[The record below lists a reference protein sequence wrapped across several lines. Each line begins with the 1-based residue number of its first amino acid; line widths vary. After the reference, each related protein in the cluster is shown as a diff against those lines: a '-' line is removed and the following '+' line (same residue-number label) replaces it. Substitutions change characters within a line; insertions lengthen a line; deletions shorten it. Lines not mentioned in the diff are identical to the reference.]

1 MPRFGDQA
9 RKKKDLERKE
19 RAAQARAEKK
29 NVEETARLDKNYS
42 NWSEKRK
49 SNKQAKE
56 KINSIFEK
64 KRGLAGVEAF
74 KKNFATNKEIKH
86 QLDIQEAE
94 DKIKKVFDNKRGLAG
109 VAGFKKN
116 ALDKKQMREEEE
128 SFKLMKQQDAAV
140 NFKNALYDLEDHR
153 SSNVLSKLRG
163 NVKAKKQLEAE
174 KQAESKLKGIF
185 EKKRGLAGVEAFKKN
200 FAANKEIKHQLD
212 IQEAEKQPEI
222 VPEPETVSFVPEPE
236 IVSRSF
242 RRTLN
247 KHKSLAQR
255 LREVNRDINSIK

>member
-29 NVEETARLDKNYS
+29 NAEETARLDKNYS

-56 KINSIFEK
+56 KINS
-64 KRGLAGVEAF
+64 
-74 KKNFATNKEIKH
+74 
-86 QLDIQEAE
+86 
-94 DKIKKVFDNKRGLAG
+94 
-109 VAGFKKN
+109 
-116 ALDKKQMREEEE
+116 
-128 SFKLMKQQDAAV
+128 
-140 NFKNALYDLEDHR
+140 
-153 SSNVLSKLRG
+153 
-163 NVKAKKQLEAE
+163 
-174 KQAESKLKGIF
+174 IF